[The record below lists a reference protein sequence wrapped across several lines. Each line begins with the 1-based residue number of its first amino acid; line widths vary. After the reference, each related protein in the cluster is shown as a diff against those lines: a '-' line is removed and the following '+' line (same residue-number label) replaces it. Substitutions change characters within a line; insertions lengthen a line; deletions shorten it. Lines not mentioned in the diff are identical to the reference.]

1 MPAFIEEGRR
11 LNEIRKAL
19 IYLSIWKSISALYL
33 APDNGVVV
41 SPGFDNDQ
49 DRGNSGVFGYV
60 KDWVVRPT
68 VSLFKLANPFRR
80 DGKTRRIP
88 LHKLYRVVG
97 VEDSA
102 LANILLGYQGSTWKL
117 HTKAYLL
124 RRRRQSDDPESVVPS
139 DSEIA
144 TFILV
149 AATIDPYIPTVRP
162 RAIKKHKGQLTVK
175 PAAINRSRFDY
186 I

>member
-1 MPAFIEEGRR
+1 
-11 LNEIRKAL
+11 
-19 IYLSIWKSISALYL
+19 
-33 APDNGVVV
+33 
-41 SPGFDNDQ
+41 
-49 DRGNSGVFGYV
+49 
-60 KDWVVRPT
+60 
-68 VSLFKLANPFRR
+68 
-80 DGKTRRIP
+80 
-88 LHKLYRVVG
+88 

-102 LANILLGYQGSTWKL
+102 LTNILLGYQGSTWKE

-139 DSEIA
+139 DFEIA

-162 RAIKKHKGQLTVK
+162 RAIKKHKSQLTVV